1 MNFSDLDEKTE
12 NISQE
17 IFNLIEKLYPIC
29 RSITGEGVRQ
39 TLKIIEREIPLKKY
53 EIATGTQVF
62 DWKIPKEWNV
72 KDAYIKNLAGEKIV
86 DFKKSNLH
94 LVNYSIPIKKRIQFN
109 ELKEHLF
116 SIPEQPQ
123 VIPYVTSYY
132 SENWG
137 FCLEH
142 EKLLQMKDEEYE
154 IVIESKIDN
163 GSLTYGEYY
172 IPGKS
177 EDEIIFS
184 AYVCH
189 PSMCNDNLS
198 GTAIITALA
207 KYLKKF
213 ELNYSLRFLFVPET
227 IGAITWLFLNQKNV
241 HKIKH
246 GLVLTCIGDSGN
258 FSYKKSRI
266 GDSEIDNTVEE
277 ILKKTENKFDLLD
290 FYPWGSDERQYC
302 SPGFNLPVGTLMRS
316 VPTKY
321 KEYHTSSDNL
331 EFMNKK
337 SLQKSFEMC
346 FSIISELEKNFDEKK
361 ESSKSKLN
369 KKNGEYYVNL
379 NPMCEPHLGKYGL
392 YNKFGALTKIDTMKT
407 AIFWILSLTDGTN
420 SVEDIAKKS
429 NLELDIIKK
438 TIKILEKE
446 KLVRFYEKV

>member
-1 MNFSDLDEKTE
+1 
-12 NISQE
+12 
-17 IFNLIEKLYPIC
+17 
-29 RSITGEGVRQ
+29 
-39 TLKIIEREIPLKKY
+39 
-53 EIATGTQVF
+53 
-62 DWKIPKEWNV
+62 
-72 KDAYIKNLAGEKIV
+72 
-86 DFKKSNLH
+86 
-94 LVNYSIPIKKRIQFN
+94 
-109 ELKEHLF
+109 
-116 SIPEQPQ
+116 
-123 VIPYVTSYY
+123 
-132 SENWG
+132 
-137 FCLEH
+137 
-142 EKLLQMKDEEYE
+142 MKDEEYE

-213 ELNYSLRFLFVPET
+213 ELNYSLRFLFIPET

-258 FSYKKSRI
+258 ISYKKSRI
-266 GDSEIDNTVEE
+266 GNTEIDNTVEE
-277 ILKKTENKFDLLD
+277 ILKKTENEFDLLD

-302 SPGFNLPVGTLMRS
+302 SPGFNLPIGTLMRS
-316 VPTKY
+316 VPTKHR
-321 KEYHTSSDNL
+321 EYHTSNDNL

-337 SLQKSFEMC
+337 SLQKSFEIC
-346 FSIISELEKNFDEKK
+346 FSIISELEKNFNEKK
-361 ESSKSKLN
+361 EITKSKLN
-369 KKNGEYYVNL
+369 KKNGEYYINL
-379 NPMCEPHLGKYGL
+379 KPKCEPQLGKYGL
-392 YNKFGALTKIDTMKT
+392 YNKFGALTKINTMRT

-420 SVEDIAKKS
+420 SVEDIAEKS

-446 KLVRFYEKV
+446 KLVKFYEKI